1 MNIKI
6 PIAVVLSGGRSALAY
21 GGKQF
26 MIPNCLMAGEWSHVA
41 LIMNSNQQTMELY
54 LNGELILQK

>member
-1 MNIKI
+1 
-6 PIAVVLSGGRSALAY
+6 
-21 GGKQF
+21 

-41 LIMNSNQQTMELY
+41 LVVNSNQQTMELY